1 VSMTNSTD
9 RVEIITSVQRSLG
22 RCLTDTVPSG
32 PLERDGRVDGGLRPS
47 APESRMPI
55 ARGLVTSFRD
65 LPDRLGEQ
73 RRAEPAAV
81 AYCLDL
87 AAPRLRLLPARRA
100 SFPLW
105 NA

>member
-1 VSMTNSTD
+1 MTNSTD

-22 RCLTDTVPSG
+22 RCLTDTVPMG
-32 PLERDGRVDGGLRPS
+32 PLERDGRVNGGLRPS

-65 LPDRLGEQ
+65 LPDRLDEQ
-73 RRAEPAAV
+73 RAEPAAV

-87 AAPRLRLLPARRA
+87 RRRNEDTVTRRA
-100 SFPLW
+100 KRHP
-105 NA
+105 